1 MLVFVISLIKPNILT
16 KFKFIK
22 SNKIKTKKNLYKK
35 LKILKNATKKNY
47 KNLEKSNKK
56 KYKCYLLKP

>member
-22 SNKIKTKKNLYKK
+22 SNEIKTKKNLYKK
-35 LKILKNATKKNY
+35 LKILKNPTKK
-47 KNLEKSNKK
+47 KL
-56 KYKCYLLKP
+56 